1 MRDFSDLRI
10 LAFCDYYS
18 QDSSGGVERVASEV
32 YRRLVGAGAHVALL
46 TTSLSGMRHNYQED
60 GIRVRAVPAL
70 DLRGVTGAQVSLAP
84 RVFQESRRLQ
94 ENFHPNV
101 LHANSL
107 HFQTSAAAAFLQR
120 RTRVPM
126 VATMQLARPVDL
138 PPILRV
144 ATSAYEQ
151 SVGRFIVRSSSAV
164 IAVSEAVSRHAQRLG
179 ARRDRIHLVPN
190 GVDHDRFHPRSGT
203 GAELER
209 PLVVCVGRLITNKGP
224 QVLIEAL
231 ARPPRSDVDVV
242 FIGDGPMRGELERK
256 VEELGL
262 RDRVRFEGQ
271 SHDVADWLRQAD
283 VLVRP
288 SFTEGLPLTVLEA
301 MASRV
306 CVVASDI
313 AGNVDL
319 VRDGES
325 GLLFHVG
332 DAGAL
337 AEALH
342 RAISDPQERGRL
354 AERGLAAS
362 RAYSWEACA
371 EATGEILSSLSE
383 RVRPAQS

>member
-1 MRDFSDLRI
+1 MNDLSDLRI

-18 QDSSGGVERVASEV
+18 PDSSGGAERVASEV
-32 YRRLVGAGAHVALL
+32 YRRLVGAGARVLLL
-46 TTSLSGMRHNYQED
+46 TTSLSGLQENYQED
-60 GIRVRAVPAL
+60 GIRVWAVPAL
-70 DLRGVTGAQVSLAP
+70 DLRRVTGAQVSLAP
-84 RVFQESRRLQ
+84 KVFRESRRLRKAFQ
-94 ENFHPNV
+94 PNV

-107 HFQTSAAAAFLQR
+107 HFQTSVAAAFLQR

-138 PPILRV
+138 PAALRV
-144 ATSAYEQ
+144 ATSIYEQ
-151 SVGRFIVRSSSAV
+151 SVGRFIVGSSSAV

-179 ARRDRIHLVPN
+179 ASRNRIHLVPN
-190 GVDHDRFHPRSGT
+190 GVDHDRFHPRPRT
-203 GAELER
+203 GDGLER
-209 PLVVCVGRLITNKGP
+209 PLVLCVGRLIANKGP

-231 ARPPRSDVDVV
+231 GRPPGTKADVV
-242 FIGDGPMRGELERK
+242 FVGDGPMRGELERR

-271 SHDVADWLRQAD
+271 SYDVAGWLQQAD

-313 AGNVDL
+313 AGNADL

-325 GLLFHVG
+325 GLLFPVG

-337 AEALH
+337 AAALD

-354 AERGLAAS
+354 AERGWEAS
-362 RAYSWEACA
+362 RTYSWDACA
-371 EATGEILSSLSE
+371 EATGDILSNVSE
-383 RVRPAQS
+383 RVRPASS

>member
-1 MRDFSDLRI
+1 MKGLSELRI

-18 QDSSGGVERVASEV
+18 PDSSGGAERVALEV
-32 YRRLVGAGAHVALL
+32 YRRLVEADAHVLLL
-46 TTSLSGMRHNYQED
+46 TTSLTGMHHDYQED
-60 GIRVRAVPAL
+60 GIWVWAVPAL
-70 DLRGVTGAQVSLAP
+70 DLRRVTGAQVSVAP
-84 RVFQESRRLQ
+84 RVFRESRRLQ
-94 ENFHPNV
+94 ESFQPNV

-138 PPILRV
+138 PAVLRV
-144 ATSAYEQ
+144 ATSTYEQ

-179 ARRDRIHLVPN
+179 APRDRIHLVPN
-190 GVDHDRFHPRSGT
+190 GVDHDRFYPRSRT

-209 PLVVCVGRLITNKGP
+209 PLVLCVGRLISNKGP

-242 FIGDGPMRGELERK
+242 FVGDGPMREELERK
-256 VEELGL
+256 VEKLGL

-313 AGNVDL
+313 AGNADL
-319 VRDGES
+319 LRHGKS
-325 GLLFHVG
+325 GLLFPVG

-337 AEALH
+337 AAALH
-342 RAISDPQERGRL
+342 RAISDSQERGRL
-354 AERGLAAS
+354 AERGWEAS
-362 RAYSWEACA
+362 RAYSWDACA
-371 EATGEILSSLSE
+371 EATGDILSNVSE
-383 RVRPAQS
+383 RVRPASS